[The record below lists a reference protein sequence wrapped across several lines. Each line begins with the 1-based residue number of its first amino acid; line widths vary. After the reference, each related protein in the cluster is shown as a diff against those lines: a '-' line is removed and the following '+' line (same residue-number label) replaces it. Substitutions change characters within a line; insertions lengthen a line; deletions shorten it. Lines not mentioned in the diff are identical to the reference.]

1 MRLLRY
7 FLVPWTIIFVYSFFS
22 FVFGQNGIYAQKHLQ
37 AEKYRL
43 SENQKKLETA
53 YNNFQNTKENLM
65 KDMDSLSVYTRQLGY
80 GRSDEEFI
88 RIMGLGVALNADLP
102 AGQVM
107 YAVSPA
113 FIHDKTIK
121 IISIF
126 FGVLVLV
133 FLLILDINSFK
144 NIQRQ

>member
-22 FVFGQNGIYAQKHLQ
+22 FVFGQNGIYAQKHLL
-37 AEKYRL
+37 AEKNRL
-43 SENQKKLETA
+43 YENQKKLETA
-53 YNNFQNTKENLM
+53 YNNFQNTKDNLTQ
-65 KDMDSLSVYTRQLGY
+65 DMDSLSVYTRQLGY
-80 GRSDEEFI
+80 GRGDEEFI

-107 YAVSPA
+107 YAVSPS
-113 FIHDKTIK
+113 FIPDTTIK

-126 FGVLVLV
+126 FGMLILV
-133 FLLILDINSFK
+133 FFLILDINSIK
-144 NIQRQ
+144 NLRRQ